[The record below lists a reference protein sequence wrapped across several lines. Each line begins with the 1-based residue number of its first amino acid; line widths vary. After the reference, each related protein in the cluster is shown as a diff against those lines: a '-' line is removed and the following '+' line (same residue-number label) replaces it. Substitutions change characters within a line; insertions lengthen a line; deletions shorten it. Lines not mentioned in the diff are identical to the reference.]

1 MGDLELKARPEEEL
15 GFKTPSRR
23 EEASGE
29 NGVFGFSA
37 SNNSSWTYIFDKVTP
52 TCENILILSELS
64 LFCNLIREHERDH
77 LLASKR
83 HFPVTYVFK

>member
-1 MGDLELKARPEEEL
+1 MGDTELKARPDEEL

-29 NGVFGFSA
+29 NCVFGFSA

-52 TCENILILSELS
+52 KCENIANTFRIKFVLQ
-64 LFCNLIREHERDH
+64 FDQ
-77 LLASKR
+77 
-83 HFPVTYVFK
+83 